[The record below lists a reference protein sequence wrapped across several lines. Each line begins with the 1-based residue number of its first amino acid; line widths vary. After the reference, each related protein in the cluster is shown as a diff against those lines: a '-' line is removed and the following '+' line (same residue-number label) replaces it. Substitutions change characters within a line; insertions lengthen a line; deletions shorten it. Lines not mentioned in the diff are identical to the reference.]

1 MSLQP
6 NFDID
11 FNRIPEAIVET
22 LNEKGLSE
30 LAFADMTG
38 VSQPVLNRII
48 NGGAPRSS
56 LLTFQRL
63 WPHIKTRLTIT
74 RIV

>member
-1 MSLQP
+1 MSPQTT
-6 NFDID
+6 FDID
-11 FNRIPEAIVET
+11 FNRIPEAIIDT
-22 LNEKGLSE
+22 MNEQGLSE
-30 LAFADMTG
+30 LAFADKTG

-48 NGGAPRSS
+48 NGEAPRSS

-74 RIV
+74 RSV